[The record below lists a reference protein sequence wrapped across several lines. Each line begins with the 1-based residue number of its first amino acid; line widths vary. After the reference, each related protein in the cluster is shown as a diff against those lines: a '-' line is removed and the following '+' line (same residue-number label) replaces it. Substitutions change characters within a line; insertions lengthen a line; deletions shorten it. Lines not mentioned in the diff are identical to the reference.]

1 MFAVVLL
8 SILFGSYQPSQPD
21 TLTLDYCYSRIQEH
35 YPIARK
41 IELQDEITSLNKKI
55 INTAYYPQL
64 NFGAAAT
71 YQSEVTE
78 FPGGGQIPGPELSK
92 DQYKVTMDVSQ
103 SIYDGGAVHIKKELE
118 DALGTQ
124 KKQSTKVQLHQLKE
138 QVNQVYFGI
147 LLARRQLE
155 TTNTLLQTLRAQVKD
170 IKSKVKNGVLLPN
183 QQYILEAEL
192 IKSGQDSTQIQSNI
206 KAGFQILGQLIDQDL
221 RTNIPLTLPRSEPN
235 YNMQNS
241 LAKLRPE
248 FGLFESSRKAFSY
261 QKKLA
266 QTNKVP
272 SVSAF
277 GTAAYGRPGFN
288 VFENDLHPYY
298 IVGFRVKWN
307 LWGARNANTKQ
318 RMLGLQQK
326 SVTEEEHAFERQLQ
340 ASLSKIREQI
350 QSLQEQV
357 KRDERIIQLRE
368 KVVSVAASQMKNG
381 TSTATEYITELNK
394 ETQARM
400 AMMIHKTKLAQAKI
414 DYQTTLGISK

>member
-248 FGLFESSRKAFSY
+248 FGLFESSRKAFS
-261 QKKLA
+261 
-266 QTNKVP
+266 
-272 SVSAF
+272 
-277 GTAAYGRPGFN
+277 
-288 VFENDLHPYY
+288 
-298 IVGFRVKWN
+298 
-307 LWGARNANTKQ
+307 
-318 RMLGLQQK
+318 
-326 SVTEEEHAFERQLQ
+326 
-340 ASLSKIREQI
+340 
-350 QSLQEQV
+350 
-357 KRDERIIQLRE
+357 
-368 KVVSVAASQMKNG
+368 
-381 TSTATEYITELNK
+381 
-394 ETQARM
+394 
-400 AMMIHKTKLAQAKI
+400 
-414 DYQTTLGISK
+414 

>member
-1 MFAVVLL
+1 
-8 SILFGSYQPSQPD
+8 
-21 TLTLDYCYSRIQEH
+21 
-35 YPIARK
+35 
-41 IELQDEITSLNKKI
+41 
-55 INTAYYPQL
+55 
-64 NFGAAAT
+64 
-71 YQSEVTE
+71 
-78 FPGGGQIPGPELSK
+78 
-92 DQYKVTMDVSQ
+92 
-103 SIYDGGAVHIKKELE
+103 
-118 DALGTQ
+118 
-124 KKQSTKVQLHQLKE
+124 
-138 QVNQVYFGI
+138 
-147 LLARRQLE
+147 
-155 TTNTLLQTLRAQVKD
+155 
-170 IKSKVKNGVLLPN
+170 
-183 QQYILEAEL
+183 
-192 IKSGQDSTQIQSNI
+192 
-206 KAGFQILGQLIDQDL
+206 
-221 RTNIPLTLPRSEPN
+221 
-235 YNMQNS
+235 MQNS